1 MKRMLIMTAG
11 LLLSLTAYAQLTLE
25 DCISKAKAHYPEI
38 AQYDLVDASE
48 QYNLEAASRGWIP
61 QITLSGQATWQSAVT
76 SFPDQLKRMLEAQ
89 GMDFPGIA
97 KDQYKVAVDVS
108 QTIWDG
114 GVSAA
119 QKKMAA
125 AEASEQRLSSDVSIY
140 ALQDRISSLFFG
152 ILLLDQN
159 YEALLAR
166 KALLE
171 ANMSRLEALRREGA
185 ALESDL
191 DLLRV
196 EQLSLGQQ
204 LEQNRSSR
212 DNYAA
217 MLSIF
222 MGEEVGNRY
231 LIKPQQVI
239 VPAGINNRPELQL
252 LDAKIAGVEAK
263 KALLDA
269 SVTPKINFFAQGYY
283 GNPGLNMF
291 QAMTSRDWTW
301 NAYLGVR
308 IQWNVNALFNRK
320 SDLRQLETTRGMLTV
335 QRETF
340 SFNSS
345 LQTTQ
350 QAGEIQRILLALQS
364 DEEIVRL
371 RGRIRQTAES
381 QREKGV
387 IDTAT
392 LLQRITEESLAVTAR
407 NAHEIELLKAMYDL
421 KIQVNQ

>member
-1 MKRMLIMTAG
+1 MKRMLILTAG
-11 LLLSLTAYAQLTLE
+11 LLLSLTAHAQLTLE
-25 DCISKAKAHYPEI
+25 ECMSKAKTHYPEV
-38 AQYDLVDASE
+38 AQYDLIDASE

-61 QITLSGQATWQSAVT
+61 QITLSGQATWQNVVAR
-76 SFPDQLKRMLEAQ
+76 FPDQLKGMLEAQ
-89 GMDFPGIA
+89 GMDIPGIA
-97 KDQYKVAVDVS
+97 QDQYKVAVDVS

-119 QKKMAA
+119 QKKVAA
-125 AEASEQRLSSDVSIY
+125 ADAAEQRLSSDVSIY
-140 ALQDRISSLFFG
+140 ALQDRISGLFFG

-159 YEALLAR
+159 YEALVSR
-166 KALLE
+166 KELLD
-171 ANMSRLEALRREGA
+171 ANLSRLEALRREGA
-185 ALESDL
+185 ALASDL
-191 DLLRV
+191 DLIRV

-204 LEQNRSSR
+204 MEQNRSSR
-212 DNYAA
+212 DNYAS

-222 MGEEVGNRY
+222 MGEDVGDRY
-231 LIKPQQVI
+231 LVKPQQVI
-239 VPAGINNRPELQL
+239 VPTGVNNRPELQL
-252 LDAKIAGVEAK
+252 LDAKIAGLDAR

-269 SVTPKINFFAQGYY
+269 SITPKINIFAQGYY
-283 GNPGLNMF
+283 GNPGLDMF

-301 NAYLGVR
+301 NAYLGIR
-308 IQWNVNALFNRK
+308 MQWNVNALFNRK
-320 SDLRQLETTRGMLTV
+320 ADLRHLETTRGMLAN
-335 QRETF
+335 QRDIF

-350 QAGEIQRILLALQS
+350 QTGEIQRIQTALQS
-364 DEEIVRL
+364 DEEIVLL

-381 QREKGV
+381 QRENGV

-421 KIQVNQ
+421 KFQVNQ

>member
-421 KIQVNQ
+421 KFQVNQ

>member
-1 MKRMLIMTAG
+1 MKRTLIMAAV
-11 LLLSLTAYAQLTLE
+11 LLMSLTAHAQLTLE

-38 AQYDLVDASE
+38 AQYDLINASE

-61 QITLSGQATWQSAVT
+61 QVALSGQATWQSAVAR
-76 SFPDQLKRMLEAQ
+76 FPDPLKGMLEAQ
-89 GMDFPGIA
+89 GMDIPGIA
-97 KDQYKVAVDVS
+97 QDQYKVAVDVN

-119 QKKMAA
+119 RKKVAA
-125 AEASEQRLSSDVSIY
+125 SEATEQRLSSDVSLY
-140 ALQDRISSLFFG
+140 ALQDRISGLFFG

-159 YEALLAR
+159 HEALLSR
-166 KALLE
+166 KDLLE
-171 ANMSRLEALRREGA
+171 ANLSRLEALRREGA

-191 DLLRV
+191 DLIRV
-196 EQLSLGQQ
+196 EQLTLGQQ
-204 LEQNRSSR
+204 IEQNRSSR

-217 MLSIF
+217 MLSVF
-222 MGEEVGNRY
+222 LGEDVGNRY
-231 LIKPQQVI
+231 LVRPQQVL
-239 VPAGINNRPELQL
+239 VPTGLNNRPELQL
-252 LDAKIAGVEAK
+252 LDAKIAGIDAR

-269 SVTPKINFFAQGYY
+269 SVTPRINFFAQGYY
-283 GNPGLNMF
+283 GNPGLDMF

-301 NAYLGVR
+301 NAYLGIR
-308 IQWNVNALFNRK
+308 MQWNVNALFNRK
-320 SDLRQLETTRGMLTV
+320 ADLRQLEVTRGMLAV

-340 SFNSS
+340 SFNSGI
-345 LQTTQ
+345 QTTQ
-350 QAGEIQRILLALQS
+350 QSGEIQRIQSALQS

-392 LLQRITEESLAVTAR
+392 LLQRIMEESLAVTAR

-421 KIQVNQ
+421 KFQVNQ

>member
-1 MKRMLIMTAG
+1 MKRILIMTAG
-11 LLLSLTAYAQLTLE
+11 LLLSLSAHAQLTLE
-25 DCISKAKAHYPEI
+25 ECISKAKAHYPEVV
-38 AQYDLVDASE
+38 QYNLIDASE
-48 QYNLEAASRGWIP
+48 QYNLDAASRGWIP
-61 QITLSGQATWQSAVT
+61 QITLSGQATWQSAVAR
-76 SFPDQLKRMLEAQ
+76 FPDQLKSMLEAQ
-89 GMDFPGIA
+89 GMDIPGIA
-97 KDQYKVAVDVS
+97 QDQYKVAVDVS

-119 QKKMAA
+119 RKKVAA
-125 AEASEQRLSSDVSIY
+125 AEAAEQRLSSDVSIY
-140 ALQDRISSLFFG
+140 ALQDRIGSLFFG

-166 KALLE
+166 KALLD
-171 ANMSRLEALRREGA
+171 ANLSRLEALHREGV

-204 LEQNRSSR
+204 LQQNRSSR

-222 MGEEVGNRY
+222 MGEDLGDRY
-231 LIKPQQVI
+231 LVKPQQVI
-239 VPAGINNRPELQL
+239 VPTGVNNRPELQL
-252 LDAKIAGVEAK
+252 IDAKIAGLDAR

-283 GNPGLNMF
+283 GNPGLDMF
-291 QAMTSRDWTW
+291 QAMTSRNWTW

-308 IQWNVNALFNRK
+308 MQWNMNLLFNRK
-320 SDLRQLETTRGMLTV
+320 ADLRQLETTRGMLTA

-340 SFNSS
+340 SFNSGIK
-345 LQTTQ
+345 TTQ
-350 QAGEIQRILLALQS
+350 QTGEIRRIQSALQS

-371 RGRIRQTAES
+371 RGRVRQTAES
-381 QREKGV
+381 QRENGV

-392 LLQRITEESLAVTAR
+392 LLQRITEESLAITAR

-421 KIQVNQ
+421 KFQVNQ

>member
-1 MKRMLIMTAG
+1 MKRMIIIMAG
-11 LLLSLTAYAQLTLE
+11 LLLSLSTYAQLTLE

-38 AQYDLVDASE
+38 ARYDLIDASE

-61 QITLSGQATWQSAVT
+61 QITLSGQATWQSAVAR
-76 SFPDQLKRMLEAQ
+76 FPDQLNRMLETQ
-89 GMDFPGIA
+89 GMDIPGIA
-97 KDQYKVAVDVS
+97 QDQYKVAVDVS
-108 QTIWDG
+108 QTLWDG

-119 QKKMAA
+119 QKKVAA
-125 AEASEQRLSSDVSIY
+125 AEAAEQRLSSDVSIY

-152 ILLLDQN
+152 IQLLDQN

-171 ANMSRLEALRREGA
+171 ANLSRLEALLREGA

-204 LEQNRSSR
+204 MEQNRSSR
-212 DNYAA
+212 DNYAS

-222 MGEEVGNRY
+222 MGEDVGDRY
-231 LIKPQQVI
+231 LVKPQQVI
-239 VPAGINNRPELQL
+239 VPTGVNNRPELQL
-252 LDAKIAGVEAK
+252 LDAKIAGLDAR

-283 GNPGLNMF
+283 GNPGLDMF

-301 NAYLGVR
+301 NAYLGIR
-308 IQWNVNALFNRK
+308 MQWNVNALFNRK
-320 SDLRQLETTRGMLTV
+320 ADLRHLETTRGMLTN
-335 QRETF
+335 QRDIF

-350 QAGEIQRILLALQS
+350 QTGEIQRIQSALQS
-364 DEEIVRL
+364 DEEIVHL

-381 QREKGV
+381 QRENGV

-392 LLQRITEESLAVTAR
+392 LLQRITEESLAVTTR

-421 KIQVNQ
+421 KFQVNQ

>member
-25 DCISKAKAHYPEI
+25 DCISKARAHYPEV
-38 AQYDLVDASE
+38 AQYGLVDASE

-61 QITLSGQATWQSAVT
+61 QITLSGQATWQSAVA
-76 SFPDQLKRMLEAQ
+76 SFPDQLKKMLEAQ
-89 GMDFPGIA
+89 GMDIPGIA
-97 KDQYKVAVDVS
+97 QDQYKIAVDVS

-114 GVSAA
+114 GVSVA
-119 QKKMAA
+119 QKKVAA
-125 AEASEQRLSSDVSIY
+125 AEAAEQRRSSDVSMY

-166 KALLE
+166 MALLE
-171 ANMSRLEALRREGA
+171 ANLSRLEALRREGA

-191 DLLRV
+191 DLLQV
-196 EQLSLGQQ
+196 ERLSLRQQ

-222 MGEEVGNRY
+222 VGEEVGNRN

-239 VPAGINNRPELQL
+239 VSTGISNRPELQL
-252 LDAKIAGVEAK
+252 FDAKIAGIEAR

-269 SVTPKINFFAQGYY
+269 SVSPKINFFAQGYY
-283 GNPGLNMF
+283 GNPGLDMF

-301 NAYLGVR
+301 NAYMGVR
-308 IQWNVNALFNRK
+308 MQWNVNALFNRK
-320 SDLRQLETTRGMLTV
+320 ADLRHLETTRGMLAN
-335 QRETF
+335 QREIF

-345 LQTTQ
+345 LQATQ
-350 QAGEIQRILLALQS
+350 QTGEIQRIESALQS

-387 IDTAT
+387 MDTAT

-421 KIQVNQ
+421 KFQVNQ